1 MTTDPVEAVL
11 EAFLDHIESDTPAP
25 TLEHLGA
32 EDRARAEELMALMR
46 EGRGIDAYRSRPSL
60 NTLLAGTE
68 FEDWLDPP
76 QTEGLSLDAIRDD
89 VTAAF
94 HTTPVI
100 DGAAEY
106 DGIDSHAIA
115 RCGAHRIRF
124 QFRDPITTALELASI
139 DPQVAVGPI
148 FGRFPETAI
157 VVVVIGDAIRSSVA
171 IDLYDTE
178 PYIGSPDGEVHPPRL
193 SRPILPLRDTL
204 HLLAGEFTTT
214 IGSEE
219 LLPQS
224 QHLEIDDIVHEESHA
239 ACAAIAAEGRRART
253 DAKRETWG
261 DFDATPWLNELA
273 VLASSGQLT
282 DDGFEAQ
289 LTAQAAAA

>member
-1 MTTDPVEAVL
+1 MMNDPIDEVIQAY
-11 EAFLDHIESDTPAP
+11 LDHVENGTPEP
-25 TLEHLGA
+25 SLDHLGPEDRQLA
-32 EDRARAEELMALMR
+32 EDIITSMNA
-46 EGRGIDAYRSRPSL
+46 GRGINPYQSRPSYA
-60 NTLLAGTE
+60 TLAATGQAGADVAAPANVGVT
-68 FEDWLDPP
+68 
-76 QTEGLSLDAIRDD
+76 LDAIRDD
-89 VTAAF
+89 VAAAF
-94 HTTPVI
+94 DSTPIV

-106 DGIDSHAIA
+106 EGIDSNAVA

-124 QFRDPITTALELASI
+124 QFRDDLISVFELSTT

-148 FGRFPETAI
+148 FGRFPETAV
-157 VVVVIGDAIRSSVA
+157 VVVVIGDEVRSSVA

-204 HLLAGEFTTT
+204 RLLAGEFTTT

-219 LLPQS
+219 LVSQS
-224 QHLEIDDIVHEESHA
+224 EHLEIDDIVHEESHA

>member
-1 MTTDPVEAVL
+1 MANDPVEAVI
-11 EAFLDHIESDTPAP
+11 EAFLDHLESDTPAP
-25 TLEHLGA
+25 TLDHLSA

-46 EGRGIDAYRSRPSL
+46 EGRGIDVYQSRPSL

-68 FEDWLDPP
+68 FEGWLDPP

-89 VTAAF
+89 VTAVFDSA
-94 HTTPVI
+94 PIV

-106 DGIDSHAIA
+106 EGINSNAVA

-124 QFRDPITTALELASI
+124 QFRDDLTSVFDLGNI
-139 DPQVAVGPI
+139 DPQVAVGPV

-157 VVVVIGDAIRSSVA
+157 VIVITGDTVQSSVA

-204 HLLAGEFTTT
+204 HLLVGEFTTT
-214 IGSEE
+214 VGNDDVV
-219 LLPQS
+219 PQG
-224 QHLEIDDIVHEESHA
+224 QHAEIDDIVDEESHA
-239 ACAAIAAEGRRART
+239 ACATIAAEGRRART
-253 DAKRETWG
+253 EAKKEAWTG
-261 DFDATPWLNELA
+261 FDATPWLNDLA
-273 VLASSGQLT
+273 VSASIGDLT
-282 DDGFEAQ
+282 DDDFEAQ